1 MALMSWWRRL
11 NERTTD
17 AAAADRV
24 LTHRE
29 ATPHEEELRAV
40 LAADPND
47 EAAFDS
53 LTEIVAKR
61 ADEGS
66 HRDPLTAQAEATSA
80 PDNQQHA
87 VWALAEELAGQ
98 PRAWLPLIVL
108 ANLSLADDHEGALR
122 RLSLACERETSGL
135 ALTHAT
141 AMLRDAGASSE
152 AVAFGVAHWDVA
164 SHHSD
169 AASEV
174 IQAAIETGRVK
185 EARRLLDSLIA
196 AASPLDVN
204 LGELSGLVEAAEA
217 AHEG

>member
-11 NERTTD
+11 NERTND
-17 AAAADRV
+17 AAGVDRV

-53 LTEIVAKR
+53 LTEIVAER

-66 HRDPLTAQAEATSA
+66 HRDPLTAQAEDAVPHA
-80 PDNQQHA
+80 QQHA

-122 RLSLACERETSGL
+122 RPPLACERETTGL

-164 SHHSD
+164 SRNSD

-174 IQAAIETGRVK
+174 IQAALETGRVK
-185 EARRLLDSLIA
+185 EARRLLDSLV
-196 AASPLDVN
+196 ASAPALDVN
-204 LGELSGLVEAAEA
+204 VGQLSALVEAAEA
-217 AHEG
+217 EHNL